1 MISNDKNIIVTFNG
15 EIYNHRDLREEIT
28 KNTKIKW
35 QTKGS
40 DTEVILRA
48 YMLWGINCVS
58 KFRGM
63 FSFSIYDKRNDSLY
77 LVRDRIGI
85 KPLYYYNDGSRIV
98 FGSEIKAILLGDRV
112 PREMNQRSLY
122 HYLSFLTVPAPNTM
136 FEGINKMLPGHY
148 IRIDRNGY
156 LEQNQYY
163 DLLET
168 SLEQDVSKL
177 HEKALTSIV
186 LSELRKSVQLRKIAD
201 VPVGVFLSGGID
213 STTNAA
219 LFNEDSNEKVKSFA
233 IDYDVDYSL

>member
-1 MISNDKNIIVTFNG
+1 
-15 EIYNHRDLREEIT
+15 
-28 KNTKIKW
+28 
-35 QTKGS
+35 
-40 DTEVILRA
+40 
-48 YMLWGINCVS
+48 
-58 KFRGM
+58 
-63 FSFSIYDKRNDSLY
+63 
-77 LVRDRIGI
+77 
-85 KPLYYYNDGSRIV
+85 
-98 FGSEIKAILLGDRV
+98 
-112 PREMNQRSLY
+112 
-122 HYLSFLTVPAPNTM
+122 M

-148 IRIDRNGY
+148 IRIDRNGN

-219 LFNEDSNEKVKSFA
+219 LLMKTKRKEEFCDR
-233 IDYDVDYSL
+233 L

>member
-1 MISNDKNIIVTFNG
+1 
-15 EIYNHRDLREEIT
+15 
-28 KNTKIKW
+28 
-35 QTKGS
+35 
-40 DTEVILRA
+40 
-48 YMLWGINCVS
+48 
-58 KFRGM
+58 
-63 FSFSIYDKRNDSLY
+63 
-77 LVRDRIGI
+77 
-85 KPLYYYNDGSRIV
+85 
-98 FGSEIKAILLGDRV
+98 
-112 PREMNQRSLY
+112 MNQRSLY

-233 IDYDVDYSL
+233 IGYDVDYSTYTNELKEAF